1 MPPAR
6 AVLYAATVGVVVLAA
21 RAALIR
27 PPPVSWAIFAMLA
40 YLALILAG
48 VLLIRLRVFTDAV
61 VRAPAGSRGIVLT
74 FDDGPDPVWT
84 PRVLDALERA
94 GVKATFFVIGEK
106 TEKHPDIV
114 RDVVRRGHAVGLHSY
129 AHDRLFSLRSEARVE
144 RDLRR
149 GIEALQRVTGIRPVL
164 FRPPI
169 GHTNPMIARVADKL
183 DLVVIGWTVS
193 GRDGTG
199 GATPASV
206 SARVR
211 RGLRD
216 GVIVLLHD
224 AAERG
229 THEPAGPRALPGILE
244 AIFAERLTVVPL
256 VDWLGRSGPQAQ
268 G

>member
-6 AVLYAATVGVVVLAA
+6 AVLYAATAGVVVLAA
-21 RAALIR
+21 RAALIQ
-27 PPPVSWAIFAMLA
+27 PPPVTWSILAMLA
-40 YLALILAG
+40 YLGLILAG
-48 VLLIRLRVFTDAV
+48 VLVLRLRVFTDAV
-61 VRAPAGSRGIVLT
+61 VRAPAGSGGVVLT

-84 PRVLDALERA
+84 PRVLDTLEHA

-106 TEKHPDIV
+106 TEKHPGIV
-114 RDVVRRGHAVGLHSY
+114 QDMVRRGHAVGLHSY

-149 GIEALQRVTGIRPVL
+149 GIEVLERVTGMRPVL

-169 GHTNPMIARVADKL
+169 GHTNPMIARVAERL

-199 GATPASV
+199 WATPDRV

-229 THEPAGPRALPGILE
+229 THDPAGPRALPGILE
-244 AIFAERLTVVPL
+244 DIFAERLTVVPL
-256 VDWLGRSGPQAQ
+256 VDWLEETRSG